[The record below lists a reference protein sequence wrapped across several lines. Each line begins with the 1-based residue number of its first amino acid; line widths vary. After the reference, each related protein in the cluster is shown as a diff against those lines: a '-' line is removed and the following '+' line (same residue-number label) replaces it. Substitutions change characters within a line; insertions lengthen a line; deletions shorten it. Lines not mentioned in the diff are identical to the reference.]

1 MALQLN
7 LIAVAAAAALV
18 LAFPASALAQDPA
31 AVSTSELSGLH
42 GVFGEHVRDLNG
54 DDAGRLWDILV
65 DDAAKPMAAVI
76 DYGGPSASAS
86 ARWPPGARSSSS
98 CPTQRRRSIWH

>member
-65 DDAAKPMAAVI
+65 DDAAKPMAAPMGLPSFSRMNCTAKSRIRLCMI
-76 DYGGPSASAS
+76 DSA
-86 ARWPPGARSSSS
+86 
-98 CPTQRRRSIWH
+98 C